1 MRIVLRTAVLLLS
14 LLFAAFVGVST
25 FLIGNQV
32 KAPRLAI
39 AIAWPIASLGPANDA
54 YNGYSVRLARNPATL
69 VTPAERNNA
78 LTTYLSEP
86 LSVPGLAL
94 LETSHLVASDSAT
107 NFAYLRTVSEL
118 SRRTTYINGRLA
130 EFYGRRGDTVH
141 MFRWLSRMAKTNRD
155 FERAYVAGLASSL
168 SLRGAVE
175 GITPLLG
182 EDPPWR
188 EEFWRLAVRN
198 TPALDRAA
206 AVRKNLIR
214 APWRQTRIDQD
225 EQWLLAALAA
235 AGRFDTALDLASAL
249 ASANHVRSFAPQ
261 GQLVRNDR
269 FRAQPRLEPF
279 DWRLSSSSDIVSA
292 IYPKEPGL
300 SVGAITGSSGSA
312 AQQLIQLKPGTY
324 SLAWSISAFEKW
336 GSHQVAVR
344 LRCAETSVAA
354 APIDPV
360 FLDDKA
366 GNVRVTVPA
375 GDCGWY
381 WLSLDIA
388 VPDDGSGMDIVV
400 NRLSLAAVTS
410 GSEAPAATVPTAA
423 KPAIVAP

>member
-1 MRIVLRTAVLLLS
+1 MRIVLRTTVLLLS
-14 LLFAAFVGVST
+14 LLFAGFVGVST
-25 FLIGNQV
+25 FVIGAQV
-32 KAPRLAI
+32 KAPTLAS
-39 AIAWPIASLGPANDA
+39 AIAWPIATLAPANEA
-54 YNGYSVRLARNPATL
+54 YNGYSTRLSRNPAAR
-69 VTPAERNNA
+69 VTTAERKKA
-78 LTTYLSEP
+78 LTAYLSEP

-94 LETSHLVASDSAT
+94 LETSRRVASDPAT
-107 NFAYLRTVSEL
+107 NFAYLRTVSQL
-118 SRRTTYINGRLA
+118 SRRTTYVNRRLA
-130 EFYGRRGDTVH
+130 EIYGRQGDTVH
-141 MFRWLSRMAKTNRD
+141 MFRWLSRTAKTNRD
-155 FERAYVAGLASSL
+155 FERAYVASLAASL

-175 GITPLLG
+175 GITSLVG

-206 AVRKNLIR
+206 AIRKNLIR

-225 EQWLLAALAA
+225 EHSLLEALAA

-249 ASANHVRSFAPQ
+249 ASANHIRSFAPQ

-269 FRAQPRLEPF
+269 FRTQPRLEPF
-279 DWRLSSSSDIVSA
+279 DWRLSSSDIVSA

-312 AQQLIQLKPGTY
+312 AQQLIKLTPGAY

-336 GSHQVAVR
+336 GARQVAVR
-344 LRCAETSVAA
+344 LRCAETGIAV

-366 GNVRVTVPA
+366 ANVRVTVPA

-400 NRLSLAAVTS
+400 NRLSLAAVAS
-410 GSEAPAATVPTAA
+410 GSEAPAAMVPTAA